1 MQDPYLMQISKGQ
14 APIKKQIKFFT
25 LFTFLRLLTKAW
37 WWEPH
42 FRRFKVD
49 LCTKNCKLVHTE
61 CKSTEPTELILS
73 KQEKPLMATDA
84 PSNTKPSLS
93 PFRQKRTTIPLPN
106 PSLSLSQT
114 ANSIKNLKSI
124 CSSKTL
130 FPLPPLSTKL
140 QTTGNSTPNLHLLRK
155 SRLNS
160 PNHQPKPV
168 PLQETLRFSP
178 IWSRSSPSQTLGPQS
193 LEQQLQ
199 TFTLRSKPTHFSS
212 NLQ

>member
-93 PFRQKRTTIPLPN
+93 PFRQKRTTTPLPN
-106 PSLSLSQT
+106 PSLKQPT
-114 ANSIKNLKSI
+114 P
-124 CSSKTL
+124 SKISKAFALPKRFSL
-130 FPLPPLSTKL
+130 FPLY
-140 QTTGNSTPNLHLLRK
+140 QQNSKRPEI
-155 SRLNS
+155 
-160 PNHQPKPV
+160 QP
-168 PLQETLRFSP
+168 
-178 IWSRSSPSQTLGPQS
+178 
-193 LEQQLQ
+193 Q
-199 TFTLRSKPTHFSS
+199 TFICWENPALTPQTINQNQFRYKKRSVSAPSGPDHPPHKP
-212 NLQ
+212 